1 MDFLLTFWIMIAI
14 KHQVHLTQN
23 SLALP
28 QFMPKH
34 SHSAT
39 MDQNCCKKKLQ
50 LCKANQGHW
59 FPDALST

>member
-14 KHQVHLTQN
+14 KHQVDLTQN